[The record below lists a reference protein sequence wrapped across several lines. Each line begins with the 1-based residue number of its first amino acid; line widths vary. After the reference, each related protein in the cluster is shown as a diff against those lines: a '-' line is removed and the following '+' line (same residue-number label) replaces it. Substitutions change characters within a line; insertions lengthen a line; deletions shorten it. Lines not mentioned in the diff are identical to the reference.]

1 MTRTMVQN
9 MFRSALINQERRA
22 SFLYLLLLAAF
33 VFPVDLL
40 LYYRYAQVHSPIP
53 LAPYVLGML
62 AALLLY
68 PALRRKGGATV
79 KYAVFLAMT
88 TAHFA
93 VEIFLYVEMRSP
105 HALGRL
111 ADVYF
116 LLFAPIFVNTRFFA
130 TVFAVTF
137 AKYMLLLA
145 ILDTPAMLYPMG
157 ILVIVSVV
165 ATIVLFHFRNFMAA
179 MNQSAFRQ
187 MEAVVK
193 GIVSMIELKDPY
205 TSGHSERVAK
215 YAVSLANMLKIF
227 TEHDLA
233 MIHQACLLHDVG
245 KIHVPD
251 SILLKPDR
259 LSESEME
266 VIRQHPVAGARAISH
281 IQGYEMCKDVVL
293 HHHERWDGKGYP
305 DGLRE
310 MRIPLTARI
319 VAIADAFDA
328 MTTKRAYRE
337 AMTAE
342 EALAELVKG
351 KGSQFDPALVEYVE
365 THFGEWKSLLVR
377 FQNEKAGG
385 RREAG

>member
-1 MTRTMVQN
+1 MVQN
-9 MFRSALINQERRA
+9 MFQSALINQERRA
-22 SFLYLLLLAAF
+22 SLLYLLLLAAL

-40 LYYRYAQVHSPIP
+40 LYYQSSQVLLPLP
-53 LAPYVLGML
+53 LAPYVLGIFT
-62 AALLLY
+62 ALLLY
-68 PALRRKGGATV
+68 PAFRRKGRETV

-88 TAHFA
+88 ATHFV
-93 VEIFLYVEMRSP
+93 VEIFLYIDMRSP

-116 LLFAPIFVNTRFFA
+116 LLFAPIFVNARFFA
-130 TVFAVTF
+130 TVVAVTF
-137 AKYMLLLA
+137 AKYMLLFV
-145 ILDTPAMLYPMG
+145 ILETPAMYYPMG
-157 ILVIVSVV
+157 IMLVVSVV
-165 ATIVLFHFRNFMAA
+165 ATIVLLHFRSFMAA
-179 MNQSAFRQ
+179 MNQSALRQ

-215 YAVSLANMLKIF
+215 YAVSLARALKIF
-227 TEHDLA
+227 SDHDLA

-251 SILLKPDR
+251 SILLKPDK
-259 LSESEME
+259 LSESEMA
-266 VIRQHPVAGARAISH
+266 VIRQHPVAGARAIQH
-281 IQGYEMCKDVVL
+281 IQGFEVCKDVVL

-310 MRIPLTARI
+310 IRIPLTARI

-365 THFGEWKSLLVR
+365 THFGEWKALLAR
-377 FQNEKAGG
+377 FQSETAGE